1 MKGERVSRRA
11 VLAGAGALVV
21 TGGWR
26 MSEAATTDGLDA
38 GALAAMDAALAGRV
52 DEGLPGLVTL
62 VARGD
67 EVHVTA
73 AGAQDF
79 GGAPMR
85 RDTIFRIASMTKP
98 IAAAT
103 TMALVEEGRL
113 RLDEPVGRLLPEFA
127 APRVLA
133 RIDGP
138 VGETVPAEQ
147 PMRVEDLLTMRMGTG
162 ALFDPAAPIN
172 VALGEAGL
180 APGPRMPEFPSGDAY
195 AAALSALPLMRQPGE
210 YWLYETPMQLL
221 GVVLERAADK
231 PLADLMAEKVFDP
244 LGMSDTGFFVP
255 EAKRGRLATCWWR
268 NYGTGVFE
276 VFDGA
281 GPDSR
286 FAKPPAFPIASGGL
300 VSTADDWLRF
310 GRMMLGGGTL
320 DGVRVLSPA
329 SVAAMTGD
337 RVPAEVKA
345 RSPFGPGF
353 WEVGGWGLGMQ
364 VVTNGGPGDPLGCGW
379 VGGTGTS
386 GYFDAATGVVGVHL
400 TQRVMESPEPTA
412 VFTDFWTGVRAA
424 AGV

>member
-1 MKGERVSRRA
+1 MR
-11 VLAGAGALVV
+11 
-21 TGGWR
+21 
-26 MSEAATTDGLDA
+26 EAATTDGLDA

-138 VGETVPAEQ
+138 IGETVPAER
-147 PMRVEDLLTMRMGTG
+147 PILVEDLLTMRMGRARCSIRRRRSTRRSARRGWRRGRGCRSSRVAMPTRRRCRFAADAAAGG
-162 ALFDPAAPIN
+162 AL
-172 VALGEAGL
+172 AL
-180 APGPRMPEFPSGDAY
+180 RDAD
-195 AAALSALPLMRQPGE
+195 AAARGGARAGRRQAACRGDGGE
-210 YWLYETPMQLL
+210 GLRPARDERHRLL
-221 GVVLERAADK
+221 RAGGQARPAGDLLVAD
-231 PLADLMAEKVFDP
+231 
-244 LGMSDTGFFVP
+244 
-255 EAKRGRLATCWWR
+255 
-268 NYGTGVFE
+268 YGTGVFE

-286 FAKPPAFPIASGGL
+286 FAKPPAFPIA
-300 VSTADDWLRF
+300 
-310 GRMMLGGGTL
+310 
-320 DGVRVLSPA
+320 
-329 SVAAMTGD
+329 
-337 RVPAEVKA
+337 
-345 RSPFGPGF
+345 
-353 WEVGGWGLGMQ
+353 
-364 VVTNGGPGDPLGCGW
+364 
-379 VGGTGTS
+379 
-386 GYFDAATGVVGVHL
+386 
-400 TQRVMESPEPTA
+400 
-412 VFTDFWTGVRAA
+412 
-424 AGV
+424 

>member
-1 MKGERVSRRA
+1 
-11 VLAGAGALVV
+11 
-21 TGGWR
+21 
-26 MSEAATTDGLDA
+26 
-38 GALAAMDAALAGRV
+38 
-52 DEGLPGLVTL
+52 
-62 VARGD
+62 
-67 EVHVTA
+67 
-73 AGAQDF
+73 
-79 GGAPMR
+79 
-85 RDTIFRIASMTKP
+85 
-98 IAAAT
+98 
-103 TMALVEEGRL
+103 
-113 RLDEPVGRLLPEFA
+113 
-127 APRVLA
+127 
-133 RIDGP
+133 
-138 VGETVPAEQ
+138 
-147 PMRVEDLLTMRMGTG
+147 
-162 ALFDPAAPIN
+162 
-172 VALGEAGL
+172 
-180 APGPRMPEFPSGDAY
+180 MPEFPSGDAY

-210 YWLYETPMQLL
+210 HWLYETPMQLL

-286 FAKPPAFPIASGGL
+286 FATPPAFPIASGGL

-353 WEVGGWGLGMQ
+353 WEVGGWGLRDA
-364 VVTNGGPGDPLGCGW
+364 GGDEWRAGRPARLRLGRRHRDQRLLRRRRPAW
-379 VGGTGTS
+379 S
-386 GYFDAATGVVGVHL
+386 GST
-400 TQRVMESPEPTA
+400 
-412 VFTDFWTGVRAA
+412 
-424 AGV
+424 